1 MPILPS
7 HILPRHDPSS
17 EWLAD
22 PCAQENYH
30 WFWERR
36 LIRRFL
42 REVFLPR
49 FTNLSCPSRERP
61 MVFAESAYYQFLA
74 TDAVERRQYMLVD
87 TAAFFR
93 SVGLPSHVPRGLYE
107 PGCSAGECLGSQLFH
122 ANSSQV
128 RQIAHGLFR
137 AHGIPTFTPR
147 GPTFDVVKWADFFNA
162 SGVVILASPAYDK
175 VQQARGII
183 DYSERRYGRD
193 SSHGCRVETW
203 NQRQWHIRS
212 VPEITAESPCSK
224 HHGQLLRNRMRPPP
238 APTAL

>member
-1 MPILPS
+1 MCPGELPLVLGAATHSSILARGVLASIYKSLLPVARATNGLCGEC
-7 HILPRHDPSS
+7 ILSVSS
-17 EWLAD
+17 NRCCRTA
-22 PCAQENYH
+22 AIH
-30 WFWERR
+30 
-36 LIRRFL
+36 
-42 REVFLPR
+42 
-49 FTNLSCPSRERP
+49 
-61 MVFAESAYYQFLA
+61 AGGH
-74 TDAVERRQYMLVD
+74 